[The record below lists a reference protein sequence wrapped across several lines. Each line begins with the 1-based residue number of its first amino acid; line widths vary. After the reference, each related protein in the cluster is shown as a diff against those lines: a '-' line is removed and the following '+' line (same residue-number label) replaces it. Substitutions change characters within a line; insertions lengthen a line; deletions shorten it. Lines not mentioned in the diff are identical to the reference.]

1 MMNQYIKELEQDPFD
16 PDEFVERM
24 VRRSMQES
32 RLKDDQFDPEMIHDI
47 FTQAIQDLKVL
58 QERQERKCARLEQSV
73 QEEEKLYGAK
83 LAEIMDQHTH
93 CVGVFRALDE
103 RMSRCGGRALD
114 VGEKLGAAR
123 APRAR
128 AAAARDL
135 LSHLSHFLSP
145 GPVLIDLFND
155 PSKLNEAA
163 DVIQKLHTIAQEL
176 PPDKFEVAK
185 KKIEAKYDEIE
196 RNLIE
201 EFVKA
206 QNQGNM
212 AKMKEIANI
221 MTNFKGY
228 SQCVDAFIET
238 SQMNALLGKDIF
250 AAVLPLCKKNYTI
263 ISNVFPNPDQVMS
276 KFVLNIFHLKLQK
289 YIQTK
294 LADKND
300 VEKYLKNL
308 YEMYTSTQR
317 VCDELVTAGLV
328 SAEGNTTTGDLRRDA
343 LVNGAMAGANDGY
356 PAMETRRLKAVMSNA
371 LNSYYTEKQHVK
383 KQIQGGGFQ
392 DFRRDLQAVIGT
404 RANINIAQ
412 IENYGGETFLSEQL
426 VQRLINDAKTSFTRC
441 KTLCTA
447 NELSGTTVALLEVVI
462 QHLLVEHVDYALD
475 LGLQSIPIVESKSPP
490 QIYFFDIVKQAN
502 KIVRMFEEH
511 FQESVVN
518 CMARPMV
525 STGINAARQRRSST
539 TKQNECMQRKTAIM
553 EQLENKLDAGLE
565 RAIVAIVS
573 WVKLHLQNEQKK
585 TDFKPEGD
593 IDTLASSACL
603 AVVSY
608 LNNVMDKIHGGLEGD
623 NLQAV
628 TLELAVR
635 LHRVIYEH
643 LHNYQFNSAGAMIA
657 ICDVKEYRSA
667 VCGRGARAAPAPAH
681 ALFDALHALCNLLL
695 VKPENLHQ
703 VCEGETLA
711 ELDHSILHN
720 FIQLRADYKSHKLS
734 SFLKGLS

>member
-24 VRRSMQES
+24 VRRSMQEC
-32 RLKDDQFDPEMIHDI
+32 RLQDDQLDPEMIHDI

-58 QERQERKCARLEQSV
+58 QERQERKCSRLEQAV
-73 QEEEKLYGAK
+73 QEEEKLYVTK
-83 LAEIMDQHTH
+83 LSEIMEQHSH
-93 CVGVFRALDE
+93 CVNVFSSLDE

-135 LSHLSHFLSP
+135 LSHLANFLSP
-145 GPVLIDLFND
+145 GPMLSDLFND
-155 PSKLNEAA
+155 PNKLNEAA
-163 DVIQKLHTIAQEL
+163 DVIQKLYTIAQEL

-196 RNLIE
+196 RSLIE

-206 QNQGNM
+206 QNQGNVT
-212 AKMKEIANI
+212 KMKDIATI

-228 SQCVDAFIET
+228 SQCVDAYIET
-238 SQMNALLGKDIF
+238 SQMNTLLGKDIF
-250 AAVLPLCKKNYTI
+250 AAVLPLCKKNYTV
-263 ISNVFPNPDQVMS
+263 ISSVFPNPDQVIS

-300 VEKYLKNL
+300 MDKYLRNL
-308 YEMYTSTQR
+308 YDMYISTQK
-317 VCDELVTAGLV
+317 VCDELVAANLV
-328 SAEGNTTTGDLRRDA
+328 SADGNTATGDLRREA
-343 LVNGAMAGANDGY
+343 LVNGAMAGAADGY
-356 PAMETRRLKAVMSNA
+356 AALEIRRLKAVLSNA
-371 LNSYYTEKQHVK
+371 LNVYYNEKQHVK

-392 DFRRDLQAVIGT
+392 ELRRDLQAVIGT

-426 VQRLINDAKTSFTRC
+426 VQKMLSDAKTSFTRC
-441 KTLCTA
+441 KTLCTP
-447 NELSGTTVALLEVVI
+447 NELSSTTIALLDTLI
-462 QHLLVEHVDYALD
+462 QNLLIEHVDYALD
-475 LGLQSIPIVESKSPP
+475 LGLQSIPIAENKSPP
-490 QIYFFDIVKQAN
+490 QIYFFDIVNQAN
-502 KIVRMFEEH
+502 KIVKVFGEH
-511 FQESVVN
+511 FQESVLP
-518 CMARPMV
+518 CL
-525 STGINAARQRRSST
+525 S
-539 TKQNECMQRKTAIM
+539 KQGECIQRKNTIM

-565 RAIVAIVS
+565 RAISAVVG
-573 WVKLHLQNEQKK
+573 WVKLHLQTEQKK

-593 IDTLASSACL
+593 IDTLASSACV

-608 LNNVMDKIHGGLEGD
+608 LNSVMDKIHTELEGD
-623 NLQAV
+623 NLHAV
-628 TLELAVR
+628 SLELAVR
-635 LHRVIYEH
+635 LHRVIYDH
-643 LHNYQFNSAGAMIA
+643 LQNFQFNSAGAMIA

-667 VCGRGARAAPAPAH
+667 VCGRGPRAAPAPAH
-681 ALFDALHALCNLLL
+681 ALFDTLHALCNLLL

-720 FIQLRADYKSHKLS
+720 FIQLRSDYKSHKLS